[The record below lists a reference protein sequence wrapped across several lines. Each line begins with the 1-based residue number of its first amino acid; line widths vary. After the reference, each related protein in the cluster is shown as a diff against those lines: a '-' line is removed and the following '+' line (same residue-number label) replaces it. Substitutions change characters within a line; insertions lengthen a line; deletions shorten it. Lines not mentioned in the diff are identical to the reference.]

1 MNTTRVIKPNQ
12 SVHLMRNFNYFW
24 WNFFS
29 RKVALCASV
38 MLRRKLIRSCKYEFH
53 NCKKNH
59 NCFSIILARQSG
71 HFSKYR
77 YDSTGK
83 DLILIIL
90 KVCHNFKNWNSSFD
104 LNLKSTILGFNR
116 FLIAVFMPFEVCY
129 ERLFLGVYNLKFQ
142 VTSGYWISE

>member
-1 MNTTRVIKPNQ
+1 MIYEATLFFFPSVAQTVLIWNTILSWLHKATTKHVITGLCNKDLNTTRVIKPNQ

-90 KVCHNFKNWNSSFD
+90 KVCHNF
-104 LNLKSTILGFNR
+104 
-116 FLIAVFMPFEVCY
+116 
-129 ERLFLGVYNLKFQ
+129 
-142 VTSGYWISE
+142 